1 MSLSLSPARVSQLRR
16 MTPPRVSGQWAAG
29 GASFLAISAVCCN
42 RSVFAVYLAR
52 IWLLLGVHPHV
63 RQQFVLGVERREFPG
78 AVLQHSRIDCRHSVS
93 LQSSDPKSTL
103 DGIEESLV
111 SVYGGS
117 EAHP

>member
-16 MTPPRVSGQWAAG
+16 MTPPRVSGQWAG

-111 SVYGGS
+111 SVYGGL

>member
-1 MSLSLSPARVSQLRR
+1 MGGPGSYYGDGSMGRDFWTRACLRFA
-16 MTPPRVSGQWAAG
+16 THLAG
-29 GASFLAISAVCCN
+29 VG
-42 RSVFAVYLAR
+42 
-52 IWLLLGVHPHV
+52 LLLGVHPHV

>member
-1 MSLSLSPARVSQLRR
+1 
-16 MTPPRVSGQWAAG
+16 MTPPRVSGQWAG
-29 GASFLAISAVCCN
+29 GASFLDISAVCCN

-63 RQQFVLGVERREFPG
+63 RQQFVLGVERRELPG

-93 LQSSDPKSTL
+93 LQSSDPKSIL

-111 SVYGGS
+111 SVYGGL